1 MISNN
6 IFYNTLNDINLLFVQ
21 NNYFPN
27 MAILQNRLYNE
38 ITMTY
43 TNKNNYSNVF
53 KIKIQNRDKIEV
65 QIPLNTINYYFCTKF
80 NSIIET
86 FYFLQLHVL
95 LNNNHNDYNK

>member
-38 ITMTY
+38 ITITY
-43 TNKNNYSNVF
+43 TNKNNYSKIF
-53 KIKIQNRDKIEV
+53 KIEIQNRDKIVV
-65 QIPLNTINYYFCTKF
+65 QVPLNTINYYFVYK
-80 NSIIET
+80 I
-86 FYFLQLHVL
+86 
-95 LNNNHNDYNK
+95 

>member
-43 TNKNNYSNVF
+43 TNKYNYSNVF

-86 FYFLQLHVL
+86 LYFLQLHVL
-95 LNNNHNDYNK
+95 LNNNHNLYNK

>member
-43 TNKNNYSNVF
+43 TNKHNYSKVF

-80 NSIIET
+80 NCIIET
-86 FYFLQLHVL
+86 LNFLQLHVL
-95 LNNNHNDYNK
+95 LNNNHNLYNK

>member
-38 ITMTY
+38 ITITY
-43 TNKNNYSNVF
+43 TNKNNYSKIF
-53 KIKIQNRDKIEV
+53 KIEIQNRDKIVV
-65 QIPLNTINYYFCTKF
+65 QVPLNTINYYFCTKF
-80 NSIIET
+80 NCIIET
-86 FYFLQLHVL
+86 FHFLQLHVL
-95 LNNNHNDYNK
+95 LNIK